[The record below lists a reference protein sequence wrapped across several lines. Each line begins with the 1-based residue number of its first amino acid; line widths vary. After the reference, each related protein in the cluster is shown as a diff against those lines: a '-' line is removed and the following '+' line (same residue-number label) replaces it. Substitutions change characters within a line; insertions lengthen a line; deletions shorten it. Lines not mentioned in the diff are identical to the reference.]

1 MSTADSAER
10 IEPPTTLPR
19 WIAGILI
26 TVIAAASLVSL
37 AWPLLQLERP
47 ASAYATSRSGVIYA
61 QIEEPGAAG
70 RIQALAP
77 NFAWYDPSGKD
88 VRLSDF
94 RGKLVVVNF
103 WATNCQACLRE
114 MPALNRVARSEPDV
128 VFLEINIKGMGE
140 SVERVESFL
149 ERLAVER
156 LTPLLDT
163 QLATATRFGVFSLP
177 TTFFI
182 DRDGVIRHLEIGAPS
197 VALGED
203 QIKRGIA
210 KAR

>member
-1 MSTADSAER
+1 VSTADSAEV
-10 IEPPTTLPR
+10 IEPATALPR
-19 WIAGILI
+19 WIAAILI
-26 TVIAAASLVSL
+26 GAIAAASIVAL

-47 ASAYATSRSGVIYA
+47 APSAAPVAGVIYA
-61 QIEEPGAAG
+61 QIDEPGASG
-70 RIQALAP
+70 RIQAPAP

-94 RGKLVVVNF
+94 RGRVVVVNF
-103 WATNCQACLRE
+103 WATNCQACRRE

-140 SVERVESFL
+140 SVERVESFFAQ
-149 ERLAVER
+149 LAVER

-163 QLATATRFGVFSLP
+163 QLTTATRYGVISLP

-182 DRDGVIRHLEIGAPS
+182 DRAGVIRHLEIGAPS

>member
-1 MSTADSAER
+1 MSAVDEVER
-10 IEPPTTLPR
+10 IEPSVLPR
-19 WIAGILI
+19 WLAAILI
-26 TVIAAASLVSL
+26 SVIAMASLISL
-37 AWPLLQLERP
+37 VWPLLQLERP
-47 ASAYATSRSGVIYA
+47 ALSESTRTGVIYA
-61 QIEEPGAAG
+61 QIDEPGASG
-70 RIQALAP
+70 RIQAPAP

-88 VRLSDF
+88 MRLSDF
-94 RGKLVVVNF
+94 RGKVVVLNF
-103 WATNCQACLRE
+103 WATNCPGCRRE
-114 MPALNRVARSEPDV
+114 MPALNRVARLEPDV

-140 SVERVESFL
+140 SVERVESFYESL
-149 ERLAVER
+149 EVER

-163 QLATATRFGVFSLP
+163 QLATATRYGVLSLP